1 MLALQNMEKDT
12 SITDL
17 IEKLSKLIDL
27 NAINIVDHRDADLCA
42 IGLTKEDRT
51 IYISTYSYLNSTIPQ
66 YDFDLEKSTGP
77 LAHQFS
83 VVKEGRAVSRD
94 ELIKEIGNFFQI
106 HVS

>member
-27 NAINIVDHRDADLCA
+27 NAINIVDHWDADLCA
-42 IGLTKEDRT
+42 IGLTKGDLT

-77 LAHQFS
+77 PAHQFS
-83 VVKEGRAVSRD
+83 VVKEGRVVSRD